1 MFQKQRRDRFFR
13 RQLLLCP
20 ACVHLPFEEDGYH
33 RARRWNRAE
42 GVWGVRSKSLKKE
55 KRELLALLACLRNC
69 CVGWFFFF
77 FLASV
82 NFWRDDSFL
91 CVGNVCPPGIF
102 TSCAGG
108 SSQHFAPLPC
118 ITVLAVW
125 SWQVCGQPSYC
136 LSFITSGGTA
146 QKPHVL

>member
-1 MFQKQRRDRFFR
+1 M
-13 RQLLLCP
+13 C
-20 ACVHLPFEEDGYH
+20 
-33 RARRWNRAE
+33 
-42 GVWGVRSKSLKKE
+42 
-55 KRELLALLACLRNC
+55 
-69 CVGWFFFF
+69 FFFF

-82 NFWRDDSFL
+82 NFWRDDGFL

-102 TSCAGG
+102 TSCDRG
-108 SSQHFAPLPC
+108 SFQHFAPLPC